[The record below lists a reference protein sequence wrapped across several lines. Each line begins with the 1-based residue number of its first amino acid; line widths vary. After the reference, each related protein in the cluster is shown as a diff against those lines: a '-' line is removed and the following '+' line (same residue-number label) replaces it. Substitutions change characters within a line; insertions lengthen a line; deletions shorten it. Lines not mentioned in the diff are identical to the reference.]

1 MISASFLSIH
11 DNLETKIKALAQTKI
26 TYLHVDVMDG
36 LFVPKKT
43 WRAKEVEPF
52 VKDLNKPLDVH
63 LMVNDLKTYIDEY
76 ALLKPA
82 FITFHLEA
90 TNDPQMIIDY
100 IHTLGL
106 KAGIA
111 LKPATSLEALKPYL
125 PSLDLVLIMSVEP
138 GAGGQS
144 FLNNSLYKIDELA
157 KMKAQYHYVIE
168 VDGGINDQNIALL
181 KQADLKVVGSYIT
194 NSSNYE
200 EQVNKLIAE

>member
-1 MISASFLSIH
+1 
-11 DNLETKIKALAQTKI
+11 
-26 TYLHVDVMDG
+26 
-36 LFVPKKT
+36 
-43 WRAKEVEPF
+43 
-52 VKDLNKPLDVH
+52 
-63 LMVNDLKTYIDEY
+63 
-76 ALLKPA
+76 
-82 FITFHLEA
+82 
-90 TNDPQMIIDY
+90 MIIDY

-200 EQVNKLIAE
+200 GQVNKLIAE